1 MTKRAMTFAVLVI
14 AALPGVSPSRRSF
27 AEAEAQR
34 PTFTSRLEAI
44 RVDALVTDRAGVIRG
59 LQPGDFEIRDNGVVQ
74 TVDLVSFQQI
84 PLNVI
89 LALDTSSSVSGDRLD
104 DLQKACDA
112 LLGRLSK
119 DDKASLLTFSH
130 VVVLRQR
137 LTPDVASVRASV
149 SEVIPNGDTSL
160 VDATHAA
167 TLLAGDD
174 GGRNLLIVFSDG
186 LDTASWLASERVLDS
201 ARRTDI
207 VAYAA
212 SSRDAEDSKF
222 LDELGTLTGGGLIK
236 IASTKDLSSTF
247 LRILDEFR
255 NRYLLSYSPAGVSK
269 DGWHRLDVKLKNRR
283 ATIRARAGYQA
294 GQ

>member
-1 MTKRAMTFAVLVI
+1 MTTRWPAIVI
-14 AALPGVSPSRRSF
+14 AVAIV
-27 AEAEAQR
+27 AKVDAQQA
-34 PTFTSRLEAI
+34 TFSSKLEAI
-44 RVDALVTDRAGVIRG
+44 RVDALVTDRGGVIRG
-59 LQPGDFEIRDNGVVQ
+59 LQPGDFEIRDNGVAQ

-119 DDKASLLTFSH
+119 DDKAALLTFRH

-137 LTPDVASVRASV
+137 LTPDVASVRSSV
-149 SEVIPNGDTSL
+149 SEVIPNVGTSL

-222 LDELGTLTGGGLIK
+222 LDELGHLTGGGLIK
-236 IASTKDLSSTF
+236 IASTKDLSATF

-255 NRYLLSYSPAGVSK
+255 NRYLLSYSPAGVGK
-269 DGWHRLDVKLKNRR
+269 DGWHRLEVRLKNRR
-283 ATIRARAGYQA
+283 ANIRARAGYQA